1 MIQIFTKNVLA
12 SRGATV
18 SAPTEFEPIDGK
30 KVSLL
35 LRKKIT
41 LFTYM
46 LTQGGTDRV
55 AVILASGY
63 ADAGFD
69 VEILVLCGGGEAQP
83 LLSDIGGPTVSVR
96 YLSGRSIWRTFDL
109 LRLFPYIVGHLQSAP
124 PDALVST
131 ANNTAWICAA
141 AKKLGALHSTS
152 LILKTTNPIIG
163 SRHRGAVRALRRWG
177 YGFVFSKAAAV
188 WTLSNAETALLKSA
202 YPHAADRIR
211 TVVNPYVTNTMLAA
225 TTSNAKANVNVN
237 PIVLGVGRLTEQ
249 KRFDLLIKAF
259 ALIKRGDAQLII
271 LGDGADRPSLLQ
283 LIAELGL
290 SDRVSLPGFVTDVAE
305 QYRQAD
311 LFVLTSRYEGL
322 PAVVLEAMA
331 ANCPVLSTD
340 CFVAARQLLE
350 TAEGCAIIEKADPAT
365 LAQVIDERLGG
376 KRPTSLRSIA
386 IGNSVEAGI
395 ADHVSA
401 LHETFEGGSAKQ
413 A

>member
-1 MIQIFTKNVLA
+1 MIQIFAKDVLA
-12 SRGATV
+12 PRIPTA
-18 SAPTEFEPIDGK
+18 SAQTEFEPNESK
-30 KVSLL
+30 KASLHL
-35 LRKKIT
+35 GKKIT

-55 AVILASGY
+55 AAILASGY

-83 LLSDIGGPTVSVR
+83 LLSGIGGPTVSVR
-96 YLSGRSIWRTFDL
+96 YLSRRSTWRTFDL
-109 LRLFPYIVGHLQSAP
+109 LRLFPRIVRHLQSAR

-141 AKKLGALHSTS
+141 AQKLGALHKMS

-163 SRHRGAVRALRRWG
+163 SRHRGAIRRLRRWG
-177 YGFVFSKAAAV
+177 YGFVFSKATAV
-188 WTLSNAETALLKSA
+188 WTLSDAETALLKSA
-202 YPHAADRIR
+202 YPFAADRIR
-211 TVVNPYVTNTMLAA
+211 TVVNPYVTEHMLAA
-225 TTSNAKANVNVN
+225 TTSDARPNAN

-259 ALIKRGDAQLII
+259 ALIKHRDAQLLI
-271 LGDGADRPSLLQ
+271 LGDGAGRASLLK

-311 LFVLTSRYEGL
+311 VFVLTSLYEGL

-340 CFVAARQLLE
+340 CFLAARPLLE
-350 TAEGCAIIEKADPAT
+350 NAEGCAIIEKPDPAI
-365 LAQVIDERLGG
+365 LARMIDDRLDG
-376 KRPTSLRSIA
+376 KRPTELRSIA

-395 ADHVSA
+395 ADHVKA
-401 LHETFEGGSAKQ
+401 VFEMRVKPTSDV
-413 A
+413 

>member
-1 MIQIFTKNVLA
+1 MIQIFAKHV
-12 SRGATV
+12 RGLPVEPVSEATNGNMLH
-18 SAPTEFEPIDGK
+18 PH
-30 KVSLL
+30 

-55 AVILASGY
+55 AAILASGY

-83 LLSDIGGPTVSVR
+83 LLSDIGGPTVAVR
-96 YLSGRSIWRTFDL
+96 YLSRRSTWRTFDL
-109 LRLFPYIVGHLQSAP
+109 LRLFPCIVRHLQSAP

-141 AKKLGALHSTS
+141 AQKLGALHRTS

-163 SRHRGAVRALRRWG
+163 SRHRGVVRALRRWG
-177 YGFVFSKAAAV
+177 YGLVFSKAAAV

-202 YPHAADRIR
+202 YPRSADRIR
-211 TVVNPYVTNTMLAA
+211 TVVNPYVTSTMLAA
-225 TTSNAKANVNVN
+225 ATSNAKPNVN
-237 PIVLGVGRLTEQ
+237 PIVIGVGRLTKQ

-259 ALIKRGDAQLII
+259 ALIKRRDAQLII
-271 LGDGADRPSLLQ
+271 LGDGADRGRLLK
-283 LIAELGL
+283 LIADLGL

-340 CFVAARQLLE
+340 CFVAARALLE
-350 TAEGCAIIEKADPAT
+350 TAEGCGIIEKADPAT

-386 IGNSVEAGI
+386 IGNSVESGI
-395 ADHVSA
+395 ANHVSA
-401 LHETFEGGSAKQ
+401 LRETFGGVSAKQ

>member
-1 MIQIFTKNVLA
+1 MIQIFAKDALA
-12 SRGATV
+12 SRVPTV
-18 SAPTEFEPIDGK
+18 SAPTEFEPIESK
-30 KVSLL
+30 KANLL
-35 LRKKIT
+35 LPKKIT

-46 LTQGGTDRV
+46 LNQGGTDRV
-55 AVILASGY
+55 AAILARGY

-83 LLSDIGGPTVSVR
+83 LLSGIGGPTVSVR
-96 YLSGRSIWRTFDL
+96 YLSRRSTRRTFDL
-109 LRLFPYIVGHLQSAP
+109 LRLFPRIVRHLQSAP

-141 AKKLGALHSTS
+141 AQKLGALDKTS

-163 SRHRGAVRALRRWG
+163 SRHRGTIRRLRRWG
-177 YGFVFSKAAAV
+177 YGFVFCKAAAV
-188 WTLSNAETALLKSA
+188 WTLSDAETALLKSA

-211 TVVNPYVTNTMLAA
+211 TVVNPYVTETMLAA
-225 TTSNAKANVNVN
+225 TTPNAKPNAN

-259 ALIKRGDAQLII
+259 ALIKRCDAQLII
-271 LGDGADRPSLLQ
+271 LGDGADRGSLLK
-283 LIAELGL
+283 LIAELDL

-350 TAEGCAIIEKADPAT
+350 TAEGCAIIEKPVPAE
-365 LAQVIDERLGG
+365 LAAMIDDRLDG
-376 KRPTSLRSIA
+376 KRPTELREIA
-386 IGNSVEAGI
+386 LGNSVESGI

-401 LHETFEGGSAKQ
+401 LCETLEGVSAKQ

>member
-1 MIQIFTKNVLA
+1 
-12 SRGATV
+12 
-18 SAPTEFEPIDGK
+18 
-30 KVSLL
+30 
-35 LRKKIT
+35 
-41 LFTYM
+41 
-46 LTQGGTDRV
+46 V
-55 AVILASGY
+55 AAILASGY

-69 VEILVLCGGGEAQP
+69 IEILVLCGGGEAQP

-109 LRLFPYIVGHLQSAP
+109 LRLFPYIVRHLQSAP

-141 AKKLGALHSTS
+141 AKKVGALHSTS

-188 WTLSNAETALLKSA
+188 WTLSNAETALLKLA

-225 TTSNAKANVNVN
+225 TTSNAKPNVN

-259 ALIKRGDAQLII
+259 ALIKRRDAQLII
-271 LGDGADRPSLLQ
+271 LGDGADRGSLLK
-283 LIAELGL
+283 LIAELDL
-290 SDRVSLPGFVTDVAE
+290 SGRVSLLGFVTDVAE

-340 CFVAARQLLE
+340 CFVAARVLLE
-350 TAEGCAIIEKADPAT
+350 TAEGCAIIEKPDPAE
-365 LAQVIDERLGG
+365 LARMIDERLGG

-401 LHETFEGGSAKQ
+401 LRETFEGASAKQ

>member
-1 MIQIFTKNVLA
+1 MNRIFANDMRALPVEPV
-12 SRGATV
+12 SEATN
-18 SAPTEFEPIDGK
+18 GK
-30 KVSLL
+30 MPHPHLP
-35 LRKKIT
+35 KKIT

-55 AVILASGY
+55 AAILASGY

-96 YLSGRSIWRTFDL
+96 YLSRRSTWRTFDL
-109 LRLFPYIVGHLQSAP
+109 LRLFPCIVRHLQSSP
-124 PDALVST
+124 PDALIST

-141 AKKLGALHSTS
+141 ARKLGALHETS

-163 SRHRGAVRALRRWG
+163 SRHRGVIRRLRRWG

-188 WTLSNAETALLKSA
+188 WTLSDAETALLKSA
-202 YPHAADRIR
+202 YPLAAGRIR
-211 TVVNPYVTNTMLAA
+211 TVVNPYVTEHMLAA
-225 TTSNAKANVNVN
+225 KTSNAKPNVN
-237 PIVLGVGRLTEQ
+237 PIVLGVGRLTKQ

-259 ALIKRGDAQLII
+259 ALVKRPDAQLII
-271 LGDGADRPSLLQ
+271 LGDGADRGSLLK
-283 LIAELGL
+283 LIAELGV

-305 QYRQAD
+305 QYHKAD
-311 LFVLTSRYEGL
+311 LFVLPSRYEGL

-340 CFVAARQLLE
+340 CFMAARQLLE
-350 TAEGCAIIEKADPAT
+350 TAEGCAIIEEPDPAE
-365 LAQVIDERLGG
+365 LARMIDERLGG

-386 IGNSVEAGI
+386 ISNSVESGI
-395 ADHVSA
+395 ADHVRT
-401 LHETFEGGSAKQ
+401 LRETFEGARAKQ

>member
-1 MIQIFTKNVLA
+1 MIQILAKDVLA
-12 SRGATV
+12 LSVATV
-18 SAPTEFEPIDGK
+18 SEATKSNMLHPHLP
-30 KVSLL
+30 
-35 LRKKIT
+35 KKIT

-55 AVILASGY
+55 AAILASGY

-83 LLSDIGGPTVSVR
+83 LLSDMGGPTVSVR
-96 YLSGRSIWRTFDL
+96 YLSRRSTWRTFDL
-109 LRLFPYIVGHLQSAP
+109 LRLFPYIVRHVQSAP

-141 AKKLGALHSTS
+141 AQKLGALHKTL

-163 SRHRGAVRALRRWG
+163 SRHRGAIRRLRRWG
-177 YGFVFSKAAAV
+177 YGLVFSKADAV
-188 WTLSNAETALLKSA
+188 WTLSDAETALLKSA

-211 TVVNPYVTNTMLAA
+211 TVVNPYVTKTMLAA
-225 TTSNAKANVNVN
+225 TTSDANRQAN
-237 PIVLGVGRLTEQ
+237 PIILGVGRLTEQ

-259 ALIKRGDAQLII
+259 ALIKRRDAQLII
-271 LGDGADRPSLLQ
+271 LGDGADRGSLLK
-283 LIAELGL
+283 LIAELDL

-340 CFVAARQLLE
+340 CFVAARQLFE
-350 TAEGCAIIEKADPAT
+350 TAEGCAIIEKPDPAE
-365 LAQVIDERLGG
+365 LARMIDERLGG

-386 IGNSVEAGI
+386 TGNSVESGI

-401 LHETFEGGSAKQ
+401 LRETFEGVSAKQ

>member
-1 MIQIFTKNVLA
+1 MIQFFAKDVRALPVEPVSEATKGNMFHPHL
-12 SRGATV
+12 
-18 SAPTEFEPIDGK
+18 PN
-30 KVSLL
+30 
-35 LRKKIT
+35 KIT

-55 AVILASGY
+55 AAILANGY

-96 YLSGRSIWRTFDL
+96 YLSRRSTWRTFDL
-109 LRLFPYIVGHLQSAP
+109 LRLFLYIVRHLQSAP
-124 PDALVST
+124 PDALIST
-131 ANNTAWICAA
+131 ANNTAWVCAA
-141 AKKLGALHSTS
+141 AQKLGALQRTS

-163 SRHRGAVRALRRWG
+163 SRHRGAIRRLRRWG

-188 WTLSNAETALLKSA
+188 WTLSDAETALLKSA

-211 TVVNPYVTNTMLAA
+211 TVVNPYVTETMLAA
-225 TTSNAKANVNVN
+225 TTSNAKPNAN

-259 ALIKRGDAQLII
+259 ALIKRRDAQLII
-271 LGDGADRPSLLQ
+271 LGDGVDRGSLIK
-283 LIAELGL
+283 LIAELDL

-305 QYRQAD
+305 QYWQAD
-311 LFVLTSRYEGL
+311 VFVLTSRYEGL

-350 TAEGCAIIEKADPAT
+350 TAEGCAIIEKPDAAI
-365 LAQVIDERLGG
+365 LARMIDERLEG

-386 IGNSVEAGI
+386 TGNSVESGI

-401 LHETFEGGSAKQ
+401 LRETFEGVSAKQ